1 MTGYFTFDPPV
12 EHVALFRYGPGQ
24 APEKWTGERWVS
36 HPQALGYVLESTEI
50 VEQTP
55 ARVRELFPDADLRD

>member
-24 APEKWTGERWVS
+24 APEKWTARGWTS
-36 HPQALGYVLESTEI
+36 HPQALGIILESTE
-50 VEQTP
+50 VTEQP
-55 ARVRELFPDADLRD
+55 PERVAELFPGVDLG